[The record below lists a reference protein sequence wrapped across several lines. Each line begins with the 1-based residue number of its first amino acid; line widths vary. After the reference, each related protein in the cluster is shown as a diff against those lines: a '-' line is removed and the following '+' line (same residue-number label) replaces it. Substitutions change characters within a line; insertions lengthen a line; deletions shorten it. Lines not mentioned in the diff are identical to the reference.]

1 MLHRMVYVSAA
12 RAPLAAEDLAQI
24 LATSRWNNARDGITG
39 LMLYHDRQVLQ
50 VLEGEGAQIER
61 TFRRIALDRRHGGLI
76 TLWSGPA
83 DARVFAD
90 WQMGLVRLPDLG
102 EEAREAVVPLLDLA
116 RGVAPMPDDPRVAAL
131 MRGFFRLFSAFE
143 LGDAVEG

>member
-1 MLHRMVYVSAA
+1 MLTSPR
-12 RAPLAAEDLAQI
+12 PL
-24 LATSRWNNARDGITG
+24 RK
-39 LMLYHDRQVLQ
+39 
-50 VLEGEGAQIER
+50 R